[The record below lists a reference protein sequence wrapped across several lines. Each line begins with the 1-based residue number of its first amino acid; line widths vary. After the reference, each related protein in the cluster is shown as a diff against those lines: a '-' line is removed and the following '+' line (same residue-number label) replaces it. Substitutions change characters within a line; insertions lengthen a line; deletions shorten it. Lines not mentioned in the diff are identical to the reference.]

1 MALDFDALRAAGRQV
16 RAARLARGLAP
27 PKKRRA
33 RPRSAEEIALLRQ
46 AHRDKL
52 KKYPPRYEDGV
63 LILPYYYDPAK
74 P

>member
-1 MALDFDALRAAGRQV
+1 MPFDFDELRLVGRQV
-16 RAARLARGLAP
+16 RAARLARGLKP
-27 PKKRRA
+27 PKKRRT
-33 RPRSAEEIALLRQ
+33 RPRSPEEIALLRQ

-52 KKYPPRYEDGV
+52 QKYPPRYEDGV